1 MRKDTR
7 KLKKK
12 RHLQTSYDIQDK
24 WQIDDINDVKR
35 SRDMIE
41 KLYYRLSHNEVTWDV
56 DRDLI
61 AISRD

>member
-12 RHLQTSYDIQDK
+12 RRHLQTSYDIQEK

-41 KLYYRLSHNEVTWDV
+41 KLYYRLSHNEVT
-56 DRDLI
+56 
-61 AISRD
+61 

>member
-7 KLKKK
+7 KLKK

-61 AISRD
+61 AISSD

>member
-12 RHLQTSYDIQDK
+12 SPLQTSYDIQDK

-41 KLYYRLSHNEVTWDV
+41 KLYYCLSQNEVT
-56 DRDLI
+56 
-61 AISRD
+61 

>member
-12 RHLQTSYDIQDK
+12 RHLHTSYDIQDK

>member
-12 RHLQTSYDIQDK
+12 SPLQTSYDIQDK

-41 KLYYRLSHNEVTWDV
+41 KLYYCLSQNEVTWDV

-61 AISRD
+61 AISSD

>member
-7 KLKKK
+7 KLKK

-41 KLYYRLSHNEVTWDV
+41 KLYYRLSHNEVT
-56 DRDLI
+56 
-61 AISRD
+61 